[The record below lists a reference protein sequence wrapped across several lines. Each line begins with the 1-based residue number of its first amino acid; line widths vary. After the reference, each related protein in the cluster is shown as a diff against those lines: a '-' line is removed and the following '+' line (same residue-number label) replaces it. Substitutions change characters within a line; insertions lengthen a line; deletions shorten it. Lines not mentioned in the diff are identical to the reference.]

1 MRSCPE
7 KVYLLVFT
15 VWTIC
20 CAPAL
25 AQNFPVGLPEIKN
38 YTSKDY
44 EWHPKNFQVV
54 QGQND
59 LIYIGNSYGIL
70 EFDGKMWRKIWLP
83 SRLDGHSLNVDLKG
97 NIYVGS
103 FNEFGQLIHNN
114 TGISHYESLIDF
126 EDPIGEITGIWT
138 TDFETIVTTKTAIYQ
153 YTDRSFKLL
162 FNIPKG
168 LAFVQVVGRNLY
180 YQSDEVLTIFDLAN
194 QQVNKQERKEQTI
207 IGIIGSEIITQNGDF
222 VSLTSNSRQSP
233 NYLPPGFVTSKAI
246 KLQSNLIALASQ
258 NQGLVILDENMKL
271 LHHINSQQGLLS
283 DNIFDLY
290 EDREGNLWLA
300 LDNGISHITLNTP
313 FTHYGIS
320 NGIRGMG
327 YASAVHRERLYLGT
341 SQGVFV
347 HKSQSEFKPIRGT
360 EGQVYEFKSMGTKLY
375 IAHEKG
381 LFVLEN
387 GRLKLI
393 FDQYK
398 VWTIETVPNQKELL
412 LLGTEHGL
420 YVLEP
425 GSKTPKPLTSF
436 DESSR
441 VITFDAD
448 QRLWVCH
455 GNKGLFRMTID
466 FEHKKVQNKEFYS
479 QKDGNLPAYISF
491 ASLSKKGLLFSA
503 ENGVYQFNPSDKTF
517 HLDQEI
523 SSFLKHNF
531 YVDKIIEGTFQSLW
545 IIQDN
550 KITKLDPLDN
560 GSYTLLPE
568 NVITELN
575 GNLVGSYEYLHVYDS
590 NNVVIGTQ
598 EGFAHFNVNANINY
612 RINKQ
617 NNKKKTIIREVKFE
631 QTDST
636 WLAPTKG
643 SQSLSLPHDFNN
655 VTFTYAS
662 GYYQSREQIKFS
674 FYLESETD
682 TEELNW
688 SDWHESNQNSF
699 KNLAPGK
706 YIFHVRSRGDLFKYS
721 EHTSYPFLIQSPWY
735 ATRISGILYTLII
748 IIVGT
753 LIYKVRVAK
762 LKREKKEALLKK
774 DEELEQQKLLAETEK
789 IRLINER
796 LKEKVLLKNKELGS
810 VALEITKKNEFLGQ
824 LKKGLAQIA
833 SSVTKDSEQK
843 IKRSIRSIDQ
853 NMRSDNNWER
863 FEMYFDESHQDFI
876 KKLKEK
882 QPDLTKS
889 SINLCAFIK
898 LDLSTKEIASLMNIS
913 VSGVEKRRYRLRKK
927 LNLDSD
933 INLQAF
939 LESI

>member
-1 MRSCPE
+1 MRNCPE

-20 CAPAL
+20 CSSVH

-44 EWHPKNFQVV
+44 QWHPKNFQIV
-54 QGQND
+54 QGNND

-70 EFDGKMWRKIWLP
+70 EFDGKMWRKILLP
-83 SRLDGHSLNVDLKG
+83 NGLDGHTLNVDRKG
-97 NIYVGS
+97 NICIGA
-103 FNEFGQLIHNN
+103 FNEFGQLVHKN
-114 TGISHYESLIDF
+114 TGDSYYESLVDF
-126 EDPIGEITGIWT
+126 EESIGEVTGIWT
-138 TDFETIVTTKTAIYQ
+138 SDFETIVATQTAIYQ
-153 YTDRSFKLL
+153 YKDHSLDLL

-168 LAFVQVVGRNLY
+168 LTFVEVKNRSLY
-180 YQSDEVLTIFDLAN
+180 YQSDKVLTVFDLGN
-194 QQVNKQERKEQTI
+194 RQVNKQLRQEQI
-207 IGIIGSEIITQNGDF
+207 VIGIIRNYIITQNGDF
-222 VSLTSNSRQSP
+222 ISLSSGSKESANS
-233 NYLPPGFVTSKAI
+233 LPPEFEISKVVG
-246 KLQSNLIALASQ
+246 LQSHHIALASQ
-258 NQGLVILDENMKL
+258 NQGLVILDENLKF
-271 LHHINSQQGLLS
+271 LHHINSQHGLLS
-283 DNIFDLY
+283 DNIFDLH

-300 LDNGISHITLNTP
+300 LDNGISYIILNTP

-327 YASAVHRERLYLGT
+327 YASAVHDSRLYLGT

-347 HKSQSEFKPIRGT
+347 HKSQSEFEPLKGT
-360 EGQVYEFKSMGTKLY
+360 EGQVYEFKSMDDQLF
-375 IAHEKG
+375 IAHEEG

-387 GRLKLI
+387 GSLELI

-398 VWTIETVPNQKELL
+398 VWTIKTVPNQKGLL
-412 LLGTEHGL
+412 LIGTEHGL
-420 YVLEP
+420 YMIEPDSKKVNLLE
-425 GSKTPKPLTSF
+425 TF

-441 VITFDAD
+441 VVAFDGD
-448 QRLWVCH
+448 QHLWVCH
-455 GNKGLFRMTID
+455 GNKGLFRMSLD
-466 FEHKKVQNKEFYS
+466 FEKMKVQNIEFYS
-479 QKDGNLPAYISF
+479 EKDGNLPTYISF
-491 ASLSKKGLLFSA
+491 VSQSKKGLLFSG
-503 ENGVYQFNPSDKTF
+503 ENGIYQFDPSNKTF
-517 HLDQEI
+517 QLNQEI

-531 YVDKIIEGTFQSLW
+531 YVDKIVEGTFQSLW

-568 NVITELN
+568 NIITELN

-612 RINKQ
+612 RINNQ
-617 NNKKKTIIREVKFE
+617 NNKKQTLIREVKFE
-631 QTDST
+631 QTDSS
-636 WLAPTKG
+636 WLAPTKA
-643 SQSLSLPHDFNN
+643 SPSLSLSHNFNN

-674 FYLESETD
+674 FYLENKNDKSQP
-682 TEELNW
+682 NW

-699 KNLAPGK
+699 KNLVPGK
-706 YIFHVRSRGDLFKYS
+706 YVFHVRSRGDLFKYS
-721 EHTSYPFLIQSPWY
+721 EHSSYPFIIQSPWY
-735 ATRISGILYTLII
+735 ATRLSGILYTLII
-748 IIVGT
+748 IFIGV

-762 LKREKKEALLKK
+762 IKQEKQEALLKK

-789 IRLINER
+789 IKLINDR

-810 VALEITKKNEFLGQ
+810 VALEITKKNEFLSQ
-824 LKKGLAQIA
+824 LKKGLTQIA
-833 SSVTKDSEQK
+833 SSVTKDAEQK

-927 LNLDSD
+927 LNLNSD
-933 INLQAF
+933 TNLQAF